1 MASDRYS
8 GKGQMACGGAAS
20 SWSNS
25 ALTAA
30 TTAALSLILSGCSGT
45 TSDTTET
52 DAGTSSRN
60 ESISCSSLLDTIL
73 TRVRTDDTRDAIDT
87 ELDHLGAACPTEYDV
102 FVDYESIRGMSR
114 TLGGGSCTELAD
126 PNASAKALEL
136 AQADGL
142 CDEGP
147 TLASACGTAPPANAL
162 QTWEAEANGCTDSQP
177 TTSDIAPGAWTC
189 TWDPTYNN
197 DWHDDVICS
206 NGSEQ
211 ERPYLRPED
220 NFVTYDEIMETG
232 RQYEDKLNGR

>member
-1 MASDRYS
+1 MASDLNR
-8 GKGQMACGGAAS
+8 GKGPMARGCAAS
-20 SWSNS
+20 SWLSS
-25 ALTAA
+25 VLSVAA
-30 TTAALSLILSGCSGT
+30 TVALSLILSGCSGT
-45 TSDTTET
+45 SSDTTGT
-52 DAGTSSRN
+52 DAGISSQN

-73 TRVRTDDTRDAIDT
+73 ARVRAEDTSDAIDA
-87 ELDHLGAACPTEYDV
+87 ELDHLGAACPAEYDV
-102 FVDYESIRGMSR
+102 FVDYTSISSMSR
-114 TLGGGSCTELAD
+114 AVGGGSCAELAD

-136 AQADGL
+136 ARADGL
-142 CDEGP
+142 CDKAP

-162 QTWEAEANGCTDSQP
+162 QAWEAQANGCTDSQP
-177 TTSDIAPGAWTC
+177 TTSGIAPGAWTC

-232 RQYEDKLNGR
+232 RQYEDELNGR